1 MAEQKA
7 SIYELEITPL
17 TQLKYALLFTV
28 SIMVIYYMFNTQNH
42 DMSTLRNYYTIPMS
56 FTLVFGVFN
65 AILSLS
71 SPDQNKYY
79 GMSLV
84 SYFIFCAVTIT
95 LGRLLSGIGLDD
107 AGSYRWIYFVFTFG
121 YILFLAIVRTMRW
134 VVFFAQ
140 KQDKRMMGK

>member
-1 MAEQKA
+1 MSDQKA
-7 SIYELEITPL
+7 SIYELEITPI

-28 SIMVIYYMFNTQNH
+28 LIVLVYYAFNIGST

-84 SYFIFCAVTIT
+84 CYFIFCAVTIA
-95 LGRLLSGIGLDD
+95 LGRLLSGITLDD

-134 VVFFAQ
+134 VVIFAQ

>member
-1 MAEQKA
+1 MTAQKE
-7 SIYELEITPL
+7 SIYELEITPV

-28 SIMVIYYMFNTQNH
+28 SIILIYYVFNLGNKDLT
-42 DMSTLRNYYTIPMS
+42 TLRNYYTIPMS

-84 SYFIFCAVTIT
+84 CYFIFCAVTIS
-95 LGRLLSGIGLDD
+95 LGRLLSGITLDD

-134 VVFFAQ
+134 VVIFAQ